1 MTGLWKAKREALISW
16 LLLLCLLALPFLV
29 LAGFAG
35 KKMTEY
41 QREFQRDG
49 RVLQELRGIDAVQD
63 EIRKLRQNYQE
74 RSLQDWAYTEHS
86 LDDVRLDVQR
96 KVTGWLNSVQTQR
109 VSPVTP
115 READTGYAAVGVQ
128 VHFIADLDEL
138 LDIIQQIENSK
149 PLLVIDHLRIT
160 PQIIRATNKNP
171 YPPQKVS
178 VQMTVQTYVAIEGEL

>member
-16 LLLLCLLALPFLV
+16 LVLLCLFAVPFLV

-109 VSPVTP
+109 VSPVPP

-160 PQIIRATNKNP
+160 PQLIRATNKNP